1 MNATTLRRLAL
12 LLTVSFFTAGCEL
25 IGDIFQAGLVVGI
38 IIVVLI
44 VAVVWWILGKFRRRG
59 AP

>member
-1 MNATTLRRLAL
+1 MKANRILLLLAL
-12 LLTVSFFTAGCEL
+12 TLVMTPGCEL

-44 VAVVWWILGKFRRRG
+44 VAIAMWILRRFRG
-59 AP
+59 D